1 MANIVE
7 FIRNEITP
15 DMVKRISGELG
26 EDPAKTQQAINA
38 SVPLLAGGIS
48 TQIPDAAQALGDP
61 AAQPSMFG
69 GFADVMNAAKEA
81 GTGAPGGLE
90 GILGGTLGGMLG
102 GKAGGGVLDGILGG
116 SQTSVQDGVAKASGM
131 DPQKVM
137 RLLTMLAP
145 IVFEAYTRYNKQG
158 RRQDS
163 R

>member
-1 MANIVE
+1 MANIIE
-7 FIRNEITP
+7 FIRKEITP
-15 DMVKRISGELG
+15 EIVKRISGEIG

-38 SVPLLAGGIS
+38 SVPLLAGGIA

-69 GFADVMNAAKEA
+69 GFGDVINAAKKA

-102 GKAGGGVLDGILGG
+102 GKAGGGILDGILGG
-116 SQTSVQDGVAKASGM
+116 SQTTVQNDVAKASGM
-131 DPQKVM
+131 DPQKVI

-145 IVFEAYTRYNKQG
+145 IVFEAYSRYNRQG
-158 RRQDS
+158 SGQDT

>member
-1 MANIVE
+1 MANIIE
-7 FIRNEITP
+7 FIKKEITP

-26 EDPAKTQQAINA
+26 EDTAKTQQAIDA

-48 TQIPDAAQALGDP
+48 TQIPDAAQAVGDP

-69 GFADVMNAAKEA
+69 GFGDVVNAAKKP

-102 GKAGGGVLDGILGG
+102 GKAGGGILDGILGG
-116 SQTSVQDGVAKASGM
+116 SQATVQNDVAKASGM

-137 RLLTMLAP
+137 RLLTILAP
-145 IVFEAYTRYNKQG
+145 IVFEAYTRYNKQ
-158 RRQDS
+158 DS
-163 R
+163 ADVR